1 MERNRYIFGG
11 QSMERDVFWLW
22 RELLPS
28 MEGTCLSLSLSL
40 GAASVMEGMHSLIS
54 WRRAMFRC
62 CFGKETSV

>member
-1 MERNRYIFGG
+1 MERTAAKYGRNM
-11 QSMERDVFWLW
+11 SL
-22 RELLPS
+22 S
-28 MEGTCLSLSLSL
+28 LSLSLSL